1 MNAASSAEGSNAK
14 WSGDVSSKP
23 DLSAMKSRSS
33 ADGKS
38 AQENISKMID
48 AVRALECAADD
59 AHTRADSQGAH
70 AKGSEGIRKT
80 EDNVISVLGLCSR
93 AAKLGAGHLALTY
106 AQRAFE
112 TLGPSPNSPSVFVY
126 SAMLDVCAKAGE
138 EQQASLVMKM
148 MNADGVEPNVVT
160 YSTFVSMYATLAERG
175 DRRAPYKAMRALD
188 EMRSLGLVP
197 NEFSYSSAIA
207 ACAGATNSIGCSK
220 AVELG
225 RMLLAAM
232 KRDGLQVTA
241 VPYNT
246 LLAGCARAVATDPAA
261 MPLSWQLFR
270 EVQAEGIQMTAVT
283 YTTLIDAGARAL
295 DQRILDEGLQLLQR
309 MTDEGIEPS
318 VMTFNAMFKAYA
330 SAAKAYAS
338 AAARSRSPKRERER
352 DRERQRGNQ
361 QGKQRAKQMLD
372 SAMALLEE
380 MRRMGLQ
387 PDVYSFNTLLS
398 ACACAAAEGRK
409 APKRGL
415 RALELMQQANVPPS
429 AQSFTQLLHA
439 CSLAEEAGAKNSI
452 EIGLRVRALMWA
464 MPRDQS
470 GGASFVDTFVT
481 PREAPHADG
490 NVLAEQVVVDAGA
503 TSSIRPHTLVA

>member
-1 MNAASSAEGSNAK
+1 MGGKCGISTMCKLAGLVLMLWLPCCSPFWAVGVCIPNLPEHVHHVAWHRRTKLMTQRLLSRRRPTNIPRMNAASHAEGGNAK

-23 DLSAMKSRSS
+23 DQSAMRVKSRSS
-33 ADGKS
+33 LDGKS
-38 AQENISKMID
+38 QKENISKMID

-59 AHTRADSQGAH
+59 AHTWDDSQGPH

-80 EDNVISVLGLCSR
+80 EDNVIAVLGLCSR

-112 TLGPSPNSPSVFVY
+112 TLRPSPNSPSVFVY

-148 MNADGVEPNVVT
+148 MNANGVEPNVVT
-160 YSTFVSMYATLAERG
+160 YSTLVSMYAILAERG

-207 ACAGATNSIGCSK
+207 ACAGATNSIGCTA

-232 KRDGLQVTA
+232 KRDGLRVTA

-261 MPLSWQLFR
+261 MHLCWQLFR

-295 DQRILDEGLQLLQR
+295 DQRILDEGLQLLQQ
-309 MTDEGIEPS
+309 MTGEGIEPN

-330 SAAKAYAS
+330 SAAR
-338 AAARSRSPKRERER
+338 AAIDA
-352 DRERQRGNQ
+352 
-361 QGKQRAKQMLD
+361 
-372 SAMALLEE
+372 
-380 MRRMGLQ
+380 
-387 PDVYSFNTLLS
+387 
-398 ACACAAAEGRK
+398 GR
-409 APKRGL
+409 
-415 RALELMQQANVPPS
+415 
-429 AQSFTQLLHA
+429 
-439 CSLAEEAGAKNSI
+439 AGAQI
-452 EIGLRVRALMWA
+452 
-464 MPRDQS
+464 
-470 GGASFVDTFVT
+470 
-481 PREAPHADG
+481 
-490 NVLAEQVVVDAGA
+490 
-503 TSSIRPHTLVA
+503 